1 MRREFERSG
10 GPQGSG
16 LPGVA
21 PNQGVPAC
29 DRETGG
35 VMEDTLIHGYRLLVT
50 NPDRL
55 GGKATIA
62 GTRFSVSFILACLA
76 EGMSYEDIVREYS
89 EFPRESIAEV
99 LRFAAEVTDRH
110 DVAA

>member
-1 MRREFERSG
+1 MSAMDDT
-10 GPQGSG
+10 PI
-16 LPGVA
+16 PGYA
-21 PNQGVPAC
+21 
-29 DRETGG
+29 
-35 VMEDTLIHGYRLLVT
+35 YLVT

-55 GGKATIA
+55 GGKPTIR
-62 GTRFSVSFILACLA
+62 GTRFSVSFILACLS

>member
-1 MRREFERSG
+1 
-10 GPQGSG
+10 
-16 LPGVA
+16 
-21 PNQGVPAC
+21 
-29 DRETGG
+29 
-35 VMEDTLIHGYRLLVT
+35 MEDTVIHGYQLLVT

-62 GTRFSVSFILACLA
+62 GTRFTVSFILACLA

-89 EFPRESIAEV
+89 DFPRESIAEV

>member
-1 MRREFERSG
+1 MG
-10 GPQGSG
+10 DTTV
-16 LPGVA
+16 PGF
-21 PNQGVPAC
+21 Q
-29 DRETGG
+29 
-35 VMEDTLIHGYRLLVT
+35 YLVI

-55 GGKATIA
+55 GGRPTVR

-76 EGMSYEDIVREYS
+76 EGMSHEDIVREYS
-89 EFPRESIAEV
+89 DFPRESVAEV

>member
-1 MRREFERSG
+1 MG
-10 GPQGSG
+10 
-16 LPGVA
+16 
-21 PNQGVPAC
+21 
-29 DRETGG
+29 
-35 VMEDTLIHGYRLLVT
+35 DTLIHGYRLLVT

-62 GTRFSVSFILACLA
+62 GTRFSVSFILTCLA

-89 EFPRESIAEV
+89 EFPRGGIAEV

>member
-1 MRREFERSG
+1 VPR
-10 GPQGSG
+10 
-16 LPGVA
+16 
-21 PNQGVPAC
+21 QGVPVC
-29 DRETGG
+29 NRKTGEI
-35 VMEDTLIHGYRLLVT
+35 MEDKVIPGYRLLVT

-55 GGKATIA
+55 GGKPTII

-76 EGMSYEDIVREYS
+76 EGMSYEDIVRDYS
-89 EFPRESIAEV
+89 DFPRESIAEV

>member
-1 MRREFERSG
+1 MAG
-10 GPQGSG
+10 
-16 LPGVA
+16 
-21 PNQGVPAC
+21 QGVSAFN
-29 DRETGG
+29 RKAEGH
-35 VMEDTLIHGYRLLVT
+35 MEDKLIPGYRLLVT

-62 GTRFSVSFILACLA
+62 GTRLSVSFILTCLA

-89 EFPRESIAEV
+89 DFPRESIAEV